1 MQDNDKAAAAIAIVA
16 AGIALLIY
24 FGIIIG
30 MLVLWAIGN
39 AGLARRLGKNTTL
52 WIVLTL
58 VPGVNVV
65 FMYYVMYQ
73 VMYGIL
79 DRLPPP
85 PPPRLS

>member
-1 MQDNDKAAAAIAIVA
+1 MQDNDKIAAGIAIIA

-24 FGIIIG
+24 FAVIIG
-30 MLVLWAIGN
+30 MLVLLAVGN

-52 WIVLTL
+52 WIVLSL
-58 VPGVNVV
+58 VPGVNVF

-79 DRLPPP
+79 DRLPPL
-85 PPPRLS
+85 PPPRLR